1 MNGRLSTL
9 DRFLPVWIGIAM
21 VVGLLLGRA
30 VPGLGDALSAVE
42 LDGISLP
49 IALGLLIMMYPVLAK
64 VRYDRI
70 GTVTGDRRLLVGSLL
85 LNWVLGPALMFAL
98 AWALLPDLPEY
109 RTGLIIVGLA
119 RCIAMVIIWNDL
131 ACGDREA
138 AAVLVAI
145 NSVFQVI
152 MFAVLGWFYLSVL
165 PGWLGLEQA
174 TIDASPWQI
183 AKSVLIFL
191 GIPLVAGFLTRRL
204 GEKAKG
210 REWYESSFL
219 PRIGPW
225 ALYGLL
231 FTIVILF
238 ALQGDRITSQPLDVL
253 RIAVPLL
260 AYFAIMWGGGYA
272 LGAAMG
278 LGYGRTT
285 TLAFTAAGNNF
296 ELAIAV
302 AIATY
307 GATSG
312 QALAG
317 VVGPL
322 IEVPVLVGL
331 VYVSLALRKRF
342 AVFDEGL
349 PMPERPS
356 VLFVCVKN
364 GGKSQMAA
372 GLMRRAVGDS
382 VVVRSAGT
390 KPGSAVNALSAE
402 VLLEIGVDISG
413 ESPTLIDSRLVRHA
427 DVVVCLGNEVDVKPV
442 GGTSFERWETDE
454 PSERGI
460 DGIERMRLVRDDI
473 AARIADLT
481 ARL

>member
-1 MNGRLSTL
+1 MTDTSNRTAVVGKLSTL
-9 DRFLPVWIGIAM
+9 DRFLPVWIGVAM
-21 VVGLLLGRA
+21 VVGLLLGRT
-30 VPGLGDALSAVE
+30 VPGLGDALSSVE

-64 VRYDRI
+64 VRYDRLD
-70 GTVTGDRRLLVGSLL
+70 TVTGDRRLLLGSLL

-98 AWALLPDLPEY
+98 AWIFLPDLPEY

-138 AAVLVAI
+138 AAVLVAL

-165 PGWLGLEQA
+165 PGWLGLEQT
-174 TIDASPWQI
+174 TIDTSPWQI

-191 GIPLVAGFLTRRL
+191 GIPLLAGFLTRFF
-204 GEKAKG
+204 GEKFRG
-210 REWYESSFL
+210 RAWYESAFL

-238 ALQGDRITSQPLDVL
+238 ALQGEQITSQPMDVV
-253 RIAVPLL
+253 RIAIPLL
-260 AYFAIMWGGGYA
+260 AYFAIMWGGGYL
-272 LGAAMG
+272 LGAVAG
-278 LGYGRTT
+278 LGYERTT

-342 AVFDEGL
+342 A
-349 PMPERPS
+349 RPAFAQAS
-356 VLFVCVKN
+356 SKE
-364 GGKSQMAA
+364 A
-372 GLMRRAVGDS
+372 
-382 VVVRSAGT
+382 
-390 KPGSAVNALSAE
+390 
-402 VLLEIGVDISG
+402 
-413 ESPTLIDSRLVRHA
+413 
-427 DVVVCLGNEVDVKPV
+427 
-442 GGTSFERWETDE
+442 
-454 PSERGI
+454 
-460 DGIERMRLVRDDI
+460 
-473 AARIADLT
+473 
-481 ARL
+481 

>member
-1 MNGRLSTL
+1 MTDTASPQAPVAGRLSTL
-9 DRFLPVWIGIAM
+9 DRFLPVWIGVAM
-21 VVGLLLGRA
+21 ASGLLLGRWI
-30 VPGLGDALSAVE
+30 PGLNTALEKVQI
-42 LDGISLP
+42 DGISLP

-64 VRYDRI
+64 VRYDRLD
-70 GTVTGDRRLLVGSLL
+70 TVTGDRKLLISSLV

-98 AWALLPDLPEY
+98 AWLMLPDLPEY

-138 AAVLVAI
+138 AAVLVAL

-165 PGWLGLEQA
+165 PGWLGLDQA
-174 TIDASPWQI
+174 SLDASPWQI

-191 GIPLVAGFLTRRL
+191 GIPLLAGYLSRRL

-210 REWYESSFL
+210 RQWYESTFL

-238 ALQGDRITSQPLDVL
+238 ALQGDQITNRPWDVA
-253 RIAVPLL
+253 RIALPLL
-260 AYFAIMWGGGYA
+260 AYFAIMWGGGYL
-272 LGAAMG
+272 LGAALG
-278 LGYGRTT
+278 LGYERTT

-302 AIATY
+302 AIATF

-342 AVFDEGL
+342 AT
-349 PMPERPS
+349 RP
-356 VLFVCVKN
+356 
-364 GGKSQMAA
+364 
-372 GLMRRAVGDS
+372 
-382 VVVRSAGT
+382 
-390 KPGSAVNALSAE
+390 P
-402 VLLEIGVDISG
+402 
-413 ESPTLIDSRLVRHA
+413 SPSH
-427 DVVVCLGNEVDVKPV
+427 
-442 GGTSFERWETDE
+442 
-454 PSERGI
+454 
-460 DGIERMRLVRDDI
+460 
-473 AARIADLT
+473 
-481 ARL
+481 